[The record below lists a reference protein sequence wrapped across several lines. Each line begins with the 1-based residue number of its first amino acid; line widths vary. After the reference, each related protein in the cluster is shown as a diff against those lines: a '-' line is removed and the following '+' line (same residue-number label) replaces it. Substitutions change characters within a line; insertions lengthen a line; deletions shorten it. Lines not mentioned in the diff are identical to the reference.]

1 MKNDYKVRAQKFI
14 EDFFPYI
21 EETLHRRVI
30 HLYELSDCVA
40 QYCIEKHRRV
50 IMKSGCSRAAFI
62 TSDYVVKYDYVKD
75 AFCGNSSDELR
86 AYQEIKKMGFEH
98 LFAEISCFTY
108 KGYNFYIMPRVS
120 GIQPF
125 GDDDV
130 LYEYLSYEEQ
140 DFIDEYFHDLHSG
153 NFGFEKNQLKIIDYA
168 WNSLGK

>member
-21 EETLHRRVI
+21 ENAIKGRTIYLHKIAV
-30 HLYELSDCVA
+30 CVE
-40 QYCIEKHRRV
+40 QYCFEKHRRV

-108 KGYNFYIMPRVS
+108 KGYNFYIMPRVY

-130 LYEYLSYEEQ
+130 LYECLSDEEQ